1 MVMVESLP
9 FDLDKLIELCRQN
22 DVVRIALFGSAAR
35 GEAEEQSDIDLV
47 VEFSK
52 RISLLRFVA
61 LERQLSEALGRRVDL
76 LTEAAISPY
85 LREKIRRDL
94 RVIYEA

>member
-1 MVMVESLP
+1 VDS
-9 FDLDKLIELCRQN
+9 LIEFCRQN

-52 RISLLRFVA
+52 RISLLRFAAFGETTVRSV
-61 LERQLSEALGRRVDL
+61 RQKGGLAH
-76 LTEAAISPY
+76 
-85 LREKIRRDL
+85 
-94 RVIYEA
+94 

>member
-1 MVMVESLP
+1 MVESLP
-9 FDLDKLIELCRQN
+9 FDVEKLIEFCRQN

-52 RISLLRFVA
+52 RISLLRFAAFGETTVRSV
-61 LERQLSEALGRRVDL
+61 RQKGGLAH
-76 LTEAAISPY
+76 
-85 LREKIRRDL
+85 
-94 RVIYEA
+94 

>member
-9 FDLDKLIELCRQN
+9 FDVGKLIELCLQN
-22 DVVRIALFGSAAR
+22 NVVRIALFGSAAR
-35 GEAEEQSDIDLV
+35 GEAEKQSDIDL

-52 RISLLRFVA
+52 RISLLRFA
-61 LERQLSEALGRRVDL
+61 AWERQLSEALGRRVDL

-94 RVIYEA
+94 RVIYEP